1 VIGRKPGRILVYRTG
16 HLGDT
21 VCAIPAFRLIR
32 GFFPDAELALLCDR
46 PKGLKVAVTDVIG
59 SFGIF
64 ENIITYTSNRHLMTA
79 AELGRK
85 VRKIRPDMAIILPQV
100 RENAEMLRRKKRFF
114 KHCGVSDIRGQ
125 NFPALRNSWQ
135 PNEPTRL
142 IQILHSIGVR
152 GPKPAYELPRDLGA
166 VASVKAKLQAA
177 GVDPGRPY
185 LVFCGGGKEPTQRW
199 SLIRY
204 AHILKTVKDR
214 LPISVVAIGNLLESI
229 NYQAQIV
236 PECPELRFP
245 GQLSLPELFEMLRG
259 ALAYFGNDTGPMHV
273 AAAVKCPVA
282 AVISAR
288 NSPGAWDPDVQPS
301 IVFRHRTECEDCF
314 LGECV
319 VERHRCMTG
328 ITEEAVRL
336 GLLEFLSSLLSGA
349 SAPNRER
356 P

>member
-1 VIGRKPGRILVYRTG
+1 MRILVYRTG

-32 GFFPDAELALLCDR
+32 EFFPEADLALLCDR
-46 PKGLKVAVTDVIG
+46 PKGLKVAVTDVIE

-64 ENIITYTSNRHLMTA
+64 EKIITYASNRHLLTA
-79 AELGRK
+79 VELGRQ
-85 VRKIRPDMAIILPQV
+85 VRRIRPDMAIILPQV
-100 RENAEMLRRKKRFF
+100 RESAEMLRRKKRFF
-114 KHCGVSDIRGQ
+114 EHCGVSDIRGH
-125 NFPALRNSWQ
+125 NFPTLRNLWQ

-152 GPKPAYELPRDLGA
+152 GPKPDYDPPRDRGA
-166 VASVKAKLQAA
+166 MGSVQAKLQAA

-199 SLIRY
+199 SLGRY
-204 AHILKTVKDR
+204 AHILKTVTDR
-214 LPISVVAIGNLLESI
+214 LPVRVVAIGSLSECI

-236 PECPELRFP
+236 PLCPELRFP
-245 GQLSLPELFEMLRG
+245 GKLSLQELFEMTRG

-288 NSPGAWDPDVQPS
+288 NSPGAWDPDVKPS

-319 VERHRCMTG
+319 IERHRCMTG
-328 ITEEAVRL
+328 ITEEAVRP
-336 GLLEFLSSLLSGA
+336 GLLEFLSSLLGGA
-349 SAPNRER
+349 SAQKRE
-356 P
+356 